1 MSLSD
6 DARAA
11 IAASPMFCRLKEP
24 DLALLEKCGAERA
37 YGKDETLFAH
47 GDPCRGFYLVVDGM
61 VKVYRVGTDGRET
74 VLHLVGPPDHF
85 AEAALFEDLEYPAS
99 AICTE
104 ASVLI
109 FFERDRFLHLI
120 AEHSSFAL
128 GLFAGLSLWIR
139 RMVGRVE
146 GLTVTDAPQRL
157 ARMLVDLKLQGRG
170 GERFVELPAR
180 KYLIAGQLG
189 MTAPTFSRCLAKLE
203 TDGVVRVEGRKL
215 FVLDPDRLEELAGV

>member
-11 IAASPMFCRLKEP
+11 IAASPMFSRLKDA
-24 DLALLEKCGAERA
+24 DLALLDQCATERR
-37 YGKDETLFAH
+37 YGRDETVFDH
-47 GDPCRGFYLVVDGM
+47 GDTCRGFYLVVDGM
-61 VKVYRVGTDGRET
+61 VKVYRIGGDGRET

-85 AEAALFEDLEYPAS
+85 AEAALFEDLDYPAS

-104 ASVLI
+104 ESTLV
-109 FFERDRFLHLI
+109 FFERDGFLQLI
-120 AEHSSFAL
+120 ARHSSFAL
-128 GLFAGLSLWIR
+128 GLFAGMSLWLR

-146 GLTVTDAPQRL
+146 SLTVTDAPQRL
-157 ARMLVDLKLQGRG
+157 ARLLVDLKLQGRS

-203 TDGVVRVEGRKL
+203 ADGLVRVEGRKL
-215 FVLDPDRLEELAGV
+215 YVLDADRLEELAGI